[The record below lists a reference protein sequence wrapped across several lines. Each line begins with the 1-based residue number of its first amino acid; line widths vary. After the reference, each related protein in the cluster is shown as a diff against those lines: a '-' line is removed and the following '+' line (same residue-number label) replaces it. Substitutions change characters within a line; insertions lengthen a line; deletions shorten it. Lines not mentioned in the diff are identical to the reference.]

1 MPIDSRHLSTPERKP
16 LITLLTD
23 FGHQDGYVG
32 SMKGIILGINPQ
44 VNLVDISHDLPPQDV
59 AAGAFILQS
68 VFPYFPPRTIHLAV
82 VDPGVG
88 TSRKAVAV
96 RCREQY
102 WVGPD
107 NGIFNLIVNGRADL
121 QAVILENPA
130 FFLPEIAATFH
141 GRDIFAPVAAHLS
154 RGVSLFAF
162 GPPLSALQ
170 PLDFPEPAI
179 GPETIQGRIIY
190 VDHFGNLVSNI
201 RGAQVEALLKKAPL
215 VLQVGRTQIRRL
227 VRTYAEAPPGEL
239 IALAGSH
246 GYLEIACVQGNAAQV
261 LQAARGTAVEI
272 SRTTAES

>member
-1 MPIDSRHLSTPERKP
+1 MPLSTPDNKP

-23 FGHQDGYVG
+23 FGQQDGYVG

-44 VNLVDISHDLPPQDV
+44 VNLVDLSHDLPPQDV
-59 AAGAFILQS
+59 AAGAFMLQS
-68 VFPYFPPRTIHLAV
+68 VFPYFPPGTIHLAV

-88 TSRKAVAV
+88 TSRHAVAV

-107 NGIFNLIVNGRADL
+107 NGLFHLIINGRTDL

-130 FFLPEIAATFH
+130 FFLPEISATFH

-154 RGVSLFAF
+154 RGVSLSAF
-162 GPPLSALQ
+162 GPPLASLQ
-170 PLDFPEPAI
+170 PLDFPQPAI
-179 GPETIQGRIIY
+179 GPESIKGGIIY

-201 RGAQVEALLKKAPL
+201 RSAQVEALLQEAPL
-215 VLQVGRTQIRRL
+215 VLQVGRTHIRGL
-227 VRTYAEAPPGEL
+227 VRTYAEAPAGEL

-261 LQAARGTAVEI
+261 LQAGRGTTVEI
-272 SRTTAES
+272 SLLKN